1 MRYVE
6 IGNKWVNKDSV
17 QERVEATKS
26 TRISTDFAALLLKDE
41 EELKTPLVVV
51 ERGLKTFFDE
61 VEKIFCR

>member
-17 QERVEATKS
+17 QERVETTKS

-41 EELKTPLVVV
+41 EELKTRLVVV
-51 ERGLKTFFDE
+51 ERGLKTFHDE